1 MIKCNESALTGEPE
15 DLRKTKTGD
24 CFLKSSCLI
33 TEGERCH
40 AMVIG
45 VGRNSIWGRIK
56 ADLVNEPIN
65 TPLQDKLEE
74 MTKDVGLP
82 TQIIF

>member
-1 MIKCNESALTGEPE
+1 
-15 DLRKTKTGD
+15 
-24 CFLKSSCLI
+24 
-33 TEGERCH
+33 
-40 AMVIG
+40 MVIG